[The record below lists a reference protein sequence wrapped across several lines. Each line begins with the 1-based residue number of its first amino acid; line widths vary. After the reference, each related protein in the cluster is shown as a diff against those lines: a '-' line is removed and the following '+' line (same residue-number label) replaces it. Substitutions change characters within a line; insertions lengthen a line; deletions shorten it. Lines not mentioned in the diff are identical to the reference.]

1 IFVVFYYKYSFSTL
15 NFHHQFCT
23 NLSSSISILII
34 RFEFIKILLSIS
46 SMASVSIIKA
56 FVLAVFLA
64 AVVVSAQEPSLAPAP
79 APDAGAAFSLP
90 VSGALIGTSL
100 LMSLFAVLRH

>member
-1 IFVVFYYKYSFSTL
+1 MREEKL
-15 NFHHQFCT
+15 RQFGPWQRARMNT
-23 NLSSSISILII
+23 PV
-34 RFEFIKILLSIS
+34 R
-46 SMASVSIIKA
+46 SIIKA
-56 FVLAVFLA
+56 FILAVFLA

-90 VSGALIGTSL
+90 VSGSLIGTSL

>member
-1 IFVVFYYKYSFSTL
+1 MP
-15 NFHHQFCT
+15 NFHHQLCT
-23 NLSSSISILII
+23 KSLSSSVSILII
-34 RFEFIKILLSIS
+34 RFQFIEILLSVS

-64 AVVVSAQEPSLAPAP
+64 AVVVSAQEPTLAPAP

-100 LMSLFAVLRH
+100 LVSLFAALRQ